1 MSNSATITNKANI
14 QPIPTDRYVIT
25 SSDVVK
31 YLQNQLGFTFI
42 CDFTRWTGVSPD
54 KSYVRMRAVFQPDD
68 VIAKTTASGYV
79 DSILA
84 ATASDLK
91 FKSTVMDTLKPFMY
105 PSTIGDIWNHPEDLK
120 RLAEMGLVQERL
132 MDLVANS
139 KLNYCKDVNLFRLYL
154 RPERII
160 ADMLA
165 DPASNE
171 VKGHMEIIGVYGTT
185 SETIRW
191 EVAVTNTKN
200 SFNEL
205 SDINLDAIFD
215 RR

>member
-132 MDLVANS
+132 MDLVANA
-139 KLNYCKDVNLFRLYL
+139 KLSYYNGVNLFRLYH

>member
-1 MSNSATITNKANI
+1 MSNSATIANKANI

-42 CDFTRWTGVSPD
+42 CDFTRWTGISPD

-68 VIAKTTASGYV
+68 VIAKRTSSGYV
-79 DSILA
+79 DAVLA
-84 ATASDLK
+84 STASDLQ
-91 FKSTVMDTLKPFMY
+91 FKSAVMDTLKPFMY

-132 MDLVANS
+132 MDLVANA

-191 EVAVTNTKN
+191 EVAVTSTKN

-205 SDINLDAIFD
+205 SDISLDAIFGQK
-215 RR
+215 